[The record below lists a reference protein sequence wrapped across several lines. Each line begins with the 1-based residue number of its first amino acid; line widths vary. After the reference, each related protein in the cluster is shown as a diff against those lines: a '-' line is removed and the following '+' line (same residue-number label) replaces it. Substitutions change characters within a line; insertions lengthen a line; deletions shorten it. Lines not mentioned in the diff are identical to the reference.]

1 MLWDGE
7 LDQDI
12 YYYCKWAQTI
22 LDQICNHGWICNFSN
37 QGTGDFVGCS
47 LTGAHLIQYHIHAQV
62 WFVWNNKILCPFRPG
77 WFFHWFHHFLR
88 IAAELCPLRAQPSR
102 LVQSSEPSIRIHART
117 NNVAPPRCSC
127 IVQCTALQDGI
138 SLAQPFHLKLLFC
151 KGSLAKQEVRNWF
164 VTRERGNCTFALDDE
179 NHCLRLPQGSLKTFC
194 ISNQLWGSWEGLTP
208 ESGHVGLEWIP
219 PPRTL

>member
-22 LDQICNHGWICNFSN
+22 LDQICNHGWICDFSN
-37 QGTGDFVGCS
+37 QGTEDFVGCS

-88 IAAELCPLRAQPSR
+88 IAAELCPLRAQPTR
-102 LVQSSEPSIRIHART
+102 FVQSSEPSIRIHART

-127 IVQCTALQDGI
+127 IVQCTALQDGM
-138 SLAQPFHLKLLFC
+138 SLAQPFYLLCGKSC
-151 KGSLAKQEVRNWF
+151 KTRGAELVCNEREGELYICSWWWKSLF
-164 VTRERGNCTFALDDE
+164 TTSSG
-179 NHCLRLPQGSLKTFC
+179 LP
-194 ISNQLWGSWEGLTP
+194 
-208 ESGHVGLEWIP
+208 
-219 PPRTL
+219 